1 MVERCLIVGPSWVGD
16 MVMAQSLFKRLKKE
30 NPALYLAVLAPA
42 WSEALLTRMPEVN
55 QSIVMPVGH
64 KQVQL
69 GERWRLARRI
79 KKMNF
84 DQAIVLPGSLKSALI
99 PFFAGIPKR
108 TGFVGEQRYGL
119 LNDIRKLDKTALPLN
134 VERFLALGSSDHDLP
149 EQIPKPVLQ
158 LDEQAQV
165 AVREK
170 FLLDIEKP
178 LLALCPGAEFGP
190 AKQWPAEHYAAL
202 AAEKLNAGWQ
212 VALLGSAADKDICTE
227 INKTCGGVCTDL
239 SGVTSLTEV
248 IDVLSLTDYV
258 VSNDSGLMH
267 IAAALERPLA
277 AIYGSSSPDFTPPL
291 SENCQKIKL
300 DLDCQPCF
308 KRECPM
314 GHLDCLRKLTPE
326 LVLAEMEESA

>member
-16 MVMAQSLFKRLKKE
+16 MVMAQSLFKRLKME
-30 NPALYLAVLAPA
+30 NPALHLAVLAPA

-99 PFFAGIPKR
+99 PFFAGIPRR

-119 LNDIRKLDKTALPLN
+119 LNDIRKLNKTALPLN
-134 VERFLALGSSDHDLP
+134 VERFLALGSSDQDLP

-158 LDEQAQV
+158 LDEQAQA

-170 FLLDIEKP
+170 FSLDTGKP

-202 AAEKLNAGWQ
+202 AAEKLNEGWQ
-212 VALLGSAADKDICTE
+212 IALLGSAADKDICAE
-227 INKTCGGVCTDL
+227 INAACGGVCTNL

-267 IAAALERPLA
+267 IAAALERPLV

-291 SENCQKIKL
+291 SGNCRKIKL

-308 KRECPM
+308 KRVCPL
-314 GHLDCLRKLTPE
+314 GHLDCLRKLSPE
-326 LVLAEMEESA
+326 LVLAEMKESA